1 MISTLLAAALFAAP
15 LPCAPVAGA
24 DALWRDDI
32 RYVFV
37 GETHGT
43 TEAPA
48 AFADLVCTALEQ
60 GPVTVSVEYGEE
72 MQPTLDAFMAADSE
86 AKARE
91 VLAAYAYGPFVH
103 HDGRGSQAM
112 LDLLLRLRA
121 MAQAGKDVTLVASV
135 PTSPR
140 VEGFSQSYREMDRAV
155 LWGRQAMARPQTRVL
170 VLVGRIHA
178 EKTRRVGSPLGLP
191 AAAHI
196 RPEETLSLTLAHQG
210 GEAWMC
216 LDECGAAPIPE
227 TDDLAARGV
236 VLTPQQNGKFDGL
249 LALGPVT
256 ASEPAKLS
264 EQDR

>member
-1 MISTLLAAALFAAP
+1 MIAALLAASLHAAAFDTP
-15 LPCAPVAGA
+15 AQCRPVPGA
-24 DALWRDDI
+24 EALWRDDV

-48 AFADLVCTALEQ
+48 AFADLVCAALEQ

-91 VLAAYAYGPFVH
+91 ALSAYGSGPFVH
-103 HDGRGSQAM
+103 HDGRGSGAM
-112 LDLLLRLRA
+112 LDLLLRLRG

-135 PTSPR
+135 PDSPR

-155 LWGRQAMARPQTRVL
+155 LWGRQAMARPQARVL
-170 VLVGRIHA
+170 ALVGRVHA
-178 EKTRRVGSPLGLP
+178 EKIRRVGSPLGLP

-196 RPEETLSLTLAHQG
+196 RPEESLSLTLAHQG

-216 LDECGAAPIPE
+216 LDNCGAAPVPE
-227 TDDLAARGV
+227 TDDLTARGV
-236 VLTPQQNGKFDGL
+236 VLTPQLNGRFDGL

-256 ASEPAKLS
+256 ASPPVA
-264 EQDR
+264 R

>member
-1 MISTLLAAALFAAP
+1 MIAALLAASLHAAALDAP
-15 LPCAPVAGA
+15 AKCSLIPGA
-24 DALWRDDI
+24 EALWRDDV

-48 AFADLVCTALEQ
+48 TFAELVCAALEQ
-60 GPVTVSVEYGEE
+60 GPVTVSVEYGED

-91 VLAAYAYGPFVH
+91 VLSAYAYGPFVH
-103 HDGRGSQAM
+103 HDGRGSGAM
-112 LDLLLRLRA
+112 LDLLLRIRA
-121 MAQAGKDVTLVASV
+121 MAKAGEDVTLVASV
-135 PTSPR
+135 PDSPR

-155 LWGRQAMARPQTRVL
+155 LWSRQAMARPQARVL
-170 VLVGRIHA
+170 ALVGRVHA

-216 LDECGAAPIPE
+216 LDDCGAAPVPE
-227 TDDLAARGV
+227 TDDLTARGV
-236 VLTPQQNGKFDGL
+236 VLTPQLNGRFDGV

-256 ASEPAKLS
+256 ASSPVKP
-264 EQDR
+264 

>member
-1 MISTLLAAALFAAP
+1 MIAALLAASLHAAALDAP
-15 LPCAPVAGA
+15 AQCRPIPGA
-24 DALWRDDI
+24 EALWRDDV

-48 AFADLVCTALEQ
+48 AFADLVCAALEQ
-60 GPVTVSVEYGEE
+60 GPVTVSVEYGED
-72 MQPTLDAFMAADSE
+72 MQPTLDVFMAADSDT
-86 AKARE
+86 AARA

-121 MAQAGKDVTLVASV
+121 MAQAGQDLTLVASV
-135 PTSPR
+135 PDSPR
-140 VEGFSQSYREMDRAV
+140 VEGFSQSYREMDRAA
-155 LWGRQAMARPQTRVL
+155 LWGRQAMARPQARIL
-170 VLVGRIHA
+170 VLVGRVHA
-178 EKTRRVGSPLGLP
+178 EKVRRVGSPLGLP

-216 LDECGAAPIPE
+216 LDECGAAPIPT
-227 TDDLAARGV
+227 TDALVARGV
-236 VLTPQQNGKFDGL
+236 VLAPQQNGRFDGL

-256 ASEPAKLS
+256 ASPPVKP
-264 EQDR
+264 